1 MKISVR
7 NYQFIIYIAFLA
19 LSAVIFLIT
28 TNDLLINNTV
38 IQDSGFT
45 LSSTGDWIYWIF
57 ALSFVFT
64 MVFAY
69 LVYRYF
75 ADVKSFKKLS
85 EGSSKQTFVKNLKKL
100 EKIAFRLGP
109 IFQEQL
115 QKSKEKWNVR

>member
-1 MKISVR
+1 MKISFR

-38 IQDSGFT
+38 IQDSGLT

-64 MVFAY
+64 LVFAY
-69 LVYRYF
+69 LVYRYID
-75 ADVKSFKKLS
+75 DVKNFKKLS

-109 IFQEQL
+109 LFQEQL